1 MSDKEFE
8 VIKKVLPKELFD
20 PDFKE
25 KALAHFRKILE
36 DIENGNE
43 EAKAKLQEYQN
54 KKNEMQK
61 ILAQYLNITEAQVKA
76 ILANPDNYPKEAWDS
91 LQEAAEQMRPILER
105 AGAES
110 VSKKKKN
117 NRKQKWTKS

>member
-43 EAKAKLQEYQN
+43 EAKAK
-54 KKNEMQK
+54 
-61 ILAQYLNITEAQVKA
+61 
-76 ILANPDNYPKEAWDS
+76 
-91 LQEAAEQMRPILER
+91 
-105 AGAES
+105 
-110 VSKKKKN
+110 
-117 NRKQKWTKS
+117 